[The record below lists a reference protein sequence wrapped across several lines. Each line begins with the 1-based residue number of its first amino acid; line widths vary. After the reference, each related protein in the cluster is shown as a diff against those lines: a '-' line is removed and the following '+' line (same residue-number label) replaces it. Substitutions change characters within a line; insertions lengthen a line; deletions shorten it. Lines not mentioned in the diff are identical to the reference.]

1 MRRILVPAP
10 MKAPADLIA
19 GFRRFQQRY
28 FGEERSLYEGLVR
41 QGQTPKIMIVACCD
55 SRVDPAILTDCDPGD
70 LFVVRNVANLVPPC
84 EAGGG
89 YHGTSA
95 ALEFAVCYLKV
106 EHVIVMGHARCGGI
120 RALID
125 NARRDENVGQ
135 FIAPWMSIADQAR
148 RDVLAALPMATA
160 DAQAEACER
169 AALRVSLRNLLGFPF
184 VKEAV
189 ADGRLDVH
197 GWYFDINRGELLRCD
212 LDSPE
217 FEVIPAR
224 TAV

>member
-28 FGEERSLYEGLVR
+28 FGEERSLYESLVR

-135 FIAPWMSIADQAR
+135 FISPWMSIADEAR

-160 DAQAEACER
+160 DVQAEACER

-224 TAV
+224 TAA